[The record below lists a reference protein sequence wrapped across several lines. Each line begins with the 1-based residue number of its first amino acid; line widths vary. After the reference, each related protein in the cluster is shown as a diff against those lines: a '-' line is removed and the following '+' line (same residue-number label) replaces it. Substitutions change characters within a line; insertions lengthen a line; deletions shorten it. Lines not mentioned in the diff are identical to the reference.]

1 MAALFLAD
9 GGLAFIWGRTPP
21 LGLSWIY
28 LWWILKLPTLVANEK
43 AHGSY
48 RKESRG
54 ATPAHGCLVVTST
67 GDKPALPE
75 PPENQQ
81 PPTPPP
87 KPPPRLGE
95 EFAHDSLGK
104 SNTCC
109 LPGAAVTV
117 PQAGRPKQHTLTSP
131 RFWRPDVQG

>member
-1 MAALFLAD
+1 MAVLFLAD

-21 LGLSWIY
+21 PGLSWIY
-28 LWWILKLPTLVANEK
+28 LWWILKLPTLVAKEK

-54 ATPAHGCLVVTST
+54 ATPGHGCLVVPST

-81 PPTPPP
+81 PPYPAPQPPSAAGGGIP
-87 KPPPRLGE
+87 TR
-95 EFAHDSLGK
+95 
-104 SNTCC
+104 
-109 LPGAAVTV
+109 LPGKEQHVLSSW
-117 PQAGRPKQHTLTSP
+117 GRSNSTTGRAP
-131 RFWRPDVQG
+131 